1 MDVCIPTLKRYAG
14 YLEEMKWL
22 SKLHISKYCMPYSL
36 DVDCPHHFWLGL
48 PLLYILTT
56 RYAWRHLKT
65 RKSSFLYWT
74 NFPWNCNHCPDFE
87 ILVATNHLPVR
98 SEINKKIMPSVFRNI
113 LGSLVTCEIYINIVV
128 TTVFVFKFLLKNLKK
143 KTGWF

>member
-1 MDVCIPTLKRYAG
+1 
-14 YLEEMKWL
+14 
-22 SKLHISKYCMPYSL
+22 
-36 DVDCPHHFWLGL
+36 
-48 PLLYILTT
+48 
-56 RYAWRHLKT
+56 
-65 RKSSFLYWT
+65 
-74 NFPWNCNHCPDFE
+74 
-87 ILVATNHLPVR
+87 VR